1 MSNMAAFVAA
11 TMGGALVVEFSLLL
25 GLVLLL
31 QLRRIF
37 GFIASYFQGENIHG

>member
-1 MSNMAAFVAA
+1 MAAFVAA

-37 GFIASYFQGENIHG
+37 GFIASYFQEGSTHG